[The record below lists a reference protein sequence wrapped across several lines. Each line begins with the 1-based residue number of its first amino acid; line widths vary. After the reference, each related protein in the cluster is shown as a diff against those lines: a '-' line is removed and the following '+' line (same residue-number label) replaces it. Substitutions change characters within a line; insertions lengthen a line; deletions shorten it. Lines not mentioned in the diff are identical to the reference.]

1 LAAFDKRCNFYTN
14 RRADRKVVRGSLNL
28 LSRLCPEALEPV
40 EWTPELF
47 RSWNAQFSA
56 EKQARHMKVYPL
68 VAECTVKQFTDKQIF
83 VKVEALLKRRD
94 PNWAPRVI
102 YQSSDLHNVIL
113 GPVMGA
119 CTKRMFKAMDQETDP
134 RKVVYCGAYAKQT
147 DDLCD
152 FICGGAV
159 PDSIF
164 IESDFSS
171 NDKTQVRDVHLL
183 EIQWL
188 RRLGAP
194 LWITSLM
201 LHANSFAVRSNEFG
215 LRARVTNQ
223 LPTGAQSTT
232 FRNSLWNA
240 SIVETYA
247 NSLGLRGK
255 CLILGDDMLFRLD
268 NPMSR
273 RTQQIRRSYEHVTKL
288 ACMVAKVKVFR
299 HLSECTF
306 LSKQFIMT
314 DSGFV
319 LVPKLGKALARFN
332 ARASANEAVS
342 DSSYLAG
349 KALSCSYEFRHCPVL
364 ARLFYERYLQ
374 LVPPDA
380 DVSFDGLGW
389 VAKGAFLRFGIKG
402 VLRAIV
408 NPTSKCSRD
417 DMTRFYHYKY
427 SMTATD
433 VVELAMRF
441 VFGEDDLDAACCERI
456 LEDFMD

>member
-1 LAAFDKRCNFYTN
+1 MDKQT
-14 RRADRKVVRGSLNL
+14 DPSKVVFAG
-28 LSRLCPEALEPV
+28 
-40 EWTPELF
+40 
-47 RSWNAQFSA
+47 
-56 EKQARHMKVYPL
+56 
-68 VAECTVKQFTDKQIF
+68 
-83 VKVEALLKRRD
+83 
-94 PNWAPRVI
+94 
-102 YQSSDLHNVIL
+102 
-113 GPVMGA
+113 G
-119 CTKRMFKAMDQETDP
+119 
-134 RKVVYCGAYAKQT
+134 YAKST
-147 DDLCD
+147 DDLCS

-159 PDSIF
+159 PNSTF

-201 LHANSFAVRSNEFG
+201 LHANSFAVRSNQFG

-232 FRNSLWNA
+232 FRNTMWNA
-240 SIVETYA
+240 SIVETFA

-255 CLILGDDMLFRLD
+255 CLVLGDDMLLRLD
-268 NPMSR
+268 NPMSKR
-273 RTQQIRRSYEHVTKL
+273 AQQIRRSYQHITKL
-288 ACMVAKVKVFR
+288 ACMVAKVFVFP
-299 HLSECTF
+299 HLSQCTF

-332 ARASANEAVS
+332 ARASINEAVS
-342 DSSYLAG
+342 DHSYLAG
-349 KALSCSYEFRHCPVL
+349 KALSYSYEFRHCPVL
-364 ARLFYERYLQ
+364 SRMFLERYRQ
-374 LVPPDA
+374 LAPDGG
-380 DVSFDGLGW
+380 VSFDGLGW
-389 VAKGAFLRFGIKG
+389 NAKGKFLQLGIAG
-402 VLRAIV
+402 VLDSIAA
-408 NPTSKCSRD
+408 PKTMCTRD

-433 VVELAMRF
+433 VVELGLRF
-441 VFGEDDLDAACCERI
+441 VFGEEDLDAACCERI